1 MMHSSFDDNLVKNH
15 LERWS
20 RLPWYEEVTRE
31 LLKKTVN
38 RINSVCILHVK
49 VLNKTIYLIYLH
61 MLFLQFH

>member
-15 LERWS
+15 LERWA

-38 RINSVCILHVK
+38 LINSVCILHVK
-49 VLNKTIYLIYLH
+49 VLN
-61 MLFLQFH
+61 